1 MVLGIEGILSRWIIL
16 LFFEGGG
23 VMRSIKISY
32 EELLERYAAGERDF
46 SNCRFW
52 GDNELRG
59 ANLQGIILVNSDLSE
74 HDLSGANL
82 SGANLSGAGLEQ
94 AGFENANL
102 SGANLSGAFLNQAQF
117 IGANLT
123 GAYLIN
129 ACDIEFANFCKANLT
144 DAILR
149 NAMNEREPFIL
160 DDAIFYNTIMPN
172 GSIRNEIIS

>member
-1 MVLGIEGILSRWIIL
+1 VIW
-16 LFFEGGG
+16 
-23 VMRSIKISY
+23 KITAI
-32 EELLERYAAGERDF
+32 ELLERYAAGERDF
-46 SNCRFW
+46 SNCQFW
-52 GDNELRG
+52 GNIELMRG
-59 ANLQGIILVNSDLSE
+59 ANLQEIILVNADLSE

-102 SGANLSGAFLNQAQF
+102 TGANLSGAFLNQAEF

-123 GAYLIN
+123 GAYPIN

-160 DDAIFYNTIMPN
+160 DDAIFYNTIMPD